1 MQRLNMYRG
10 SDTFPFRAGAANT
23 LPFRNGANHRD
34 TRKVSRPTRP
44 AFSGTTEAERRHI
57 ASMGATGTAWGTAV
71 QTILDAVGGL
81 PSVGSPGL
89 MPPRGGLEKEIST
102 WNRNQ
107 PAAEEKQ
114 AGGYQAPPINP
125 FYDVGPAPK

>member
-1 MQRLNMYRG
+1 VKPSRFEPAQQIPSRFATVQIISIPARYPG
-10 SDTFPFRAGAANT
+10 QPV
-23 LPFRNGANHRD
+23 LP
-34 TRKVSRPTRP
+34 SRE
-44 AFSGTTEAERRHI
+44 TTEAERRHI
-57 ASMGATGTAWGTAV
+57 ASMGATATAWGTAV

-114 AGGYQAPPINP
+114 PGGYQAPPINP